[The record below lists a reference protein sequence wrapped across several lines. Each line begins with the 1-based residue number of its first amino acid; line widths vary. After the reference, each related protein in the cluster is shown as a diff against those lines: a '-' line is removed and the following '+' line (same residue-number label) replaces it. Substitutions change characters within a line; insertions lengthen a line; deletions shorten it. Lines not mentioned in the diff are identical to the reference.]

1 MVITIHG
8 WRGRHRP
15 WPLTL
20 ISLLTLTFLVP
31 ASLSSNAQPPKQSPA
46 ERQLETTTRSLVA
59 ALKNGTPA
67 SVLPFLSSR
76 GVVLDMDGERASLA
90 EVRRQFAHQTGLYC
104 RWFDTA
110 CLTHE
115 IEDQSGGVF
124 TQRTSEP
131 RSYRDIIRLAD
142 KAEFTVAID
151 PDRPSQGSASVCL
164 HGAKLSND
172 GAGYLLEFGFERTSA
187 GWKLALEEGN
197 FAGC

>member
-1 MVITIHG
+1 MV
-8 WRGRHRP
+8 RARLMSRA
-15 WPLTL
+15 LVVL
-20 ISLLTLTFLVP
+20 VLLGALATG
-31 ASLSSNAQPPKQSPA
+31 QPPKHSAA
-46 ERQLETTTRSLVA
+46 ERQLETTTRSLIA
-59 ALKNGTPA
+59 ALKNGMPA
-67 SVLPFLSSR
+67 SVLPFLSLR

-90 EVRRQFAHQTGLYC
+90 EVRRQFAHKTGLYC

-124 TQRTSEP
+124 TQHTSEP
-131 RSYRDIIRLAD
+131 RSYLDIIRLAD

-164 HGAKLSND
+164 HGAKLSAD
-172 GAGYLLEFGFERTSA
+172 GAGYLLEFGFERTAA